1 MGLKRDQVV
10 KKLRLSGCEN
20 FVGKREKFIFNAFLD
35 LKPMERFEYMG
46 VRCVDLDDD
55 MMRRKSCAN

>member
-35 LKPMERFEYMG
+35 LKPMERFEYGSEMCG
-46 VRCVDLDDD
+46 FR
-55 MMRRKSCAN
+55 

>member
-10 KKLRLSGCEN
+10 KKLRLSGCDN

-35 LKPMERFEYMG
+35 LKPMERFEYGSEMCG
-46 VRCVDLDDD
+46 FR
-55 MMRRKSCAN
+55 